1 MFPSRFRAISDSGS
15 RLRVPTQRCR
25 QYLCAK
31 GVSVDI
37 PECSSETGVGPC
49 RTCRFLFLLPVRR
62 PPSCPCCV
70 AESWRSWCASTRRG
84 LAWTPGLVGAG
95 NHNHDYAR
103 PTSNRLPWHA
113 RWTGSEALRARER
126 IDGRPR
132 HQRFVSIP
140 LRGCGGRP
148 WNITL
153 ASTGVGRQWMSHKDP
168 KMSCSTRMRTVV
180 AFFRAGYPAGITP
193 PGHIALLAL
202 CPARPPYGNR

>member
-132 HQRFVSIP
+132 HQRFVSI
-140 LRGCGGRP
+140 R
-148 WNITL
+148 L
-153 ASTGVGRQWMSHKDP
+153 AQVRWPAVEHYVGLDRCWSPMDVTQGSEDELFDP
-168 KMSCSTRMRTVV
+168 DEKRRRVLQSRLPRRRHPS
-180 AFFRAGYPAGITP
+180 RA
-193 PGHIALLAL
+193 HRV
-202 CPARPPYGNR
+202 ARPVPG